1 MGFEDYQPV
10 RLRIG
15 QGLDDPGIDVAEN
28 GSVRSNAQRQCQNSN
43 RGERSILRQHSRAI
57 AQVLPKRL
65 HQPLPASGSSFTLLF
80 RPTAYKEPN
89 SLLEPDTIEV
99 IQLRHV

>member
-43 RGERSILRQHSRAI
+43 RGERTILRQHSRAI

-65 HQPLPASGSSFTLLF
+65 HQPLPASGSFFTLLVPPDRLRGAKLF
-80 RPTAYKEPN
+80 TLTGYDRNYPT
-89 SLLEPDTIEV
+89 DT
-99 IQLRHV
+99 